1 MAYEISG
8 EVKEKKEP
16 MVFPSGFSKQELIIE
31 TEDGK
36 YPQTVSLE
44 FLKDS
49 IAKLDN
55 VNEGDFVCVTF
66 DVRGREHNDRV
77 YNSLVGWKIDVQ
89 KQADTSGSTNIDDF
103 KKELESPKDPLNDG
117 SEFDQDVP
125 F

>member
-36 YPQTVSLE
+36 YPQTISLE

-55 VNEGDFVCVTF
+55 VNKGDFVSVTF

-77 YNSLVGWKIDVQ
+77 YNSLVGWKISVDAAGESSGN
-89 KQADTSGSTNIDDF
+89 ADIDDF
-103 KKELESPKDPLNDG
+103 KKQVESPAKDDG
-117 SEFDQDVP
+117 NGFDDEIP